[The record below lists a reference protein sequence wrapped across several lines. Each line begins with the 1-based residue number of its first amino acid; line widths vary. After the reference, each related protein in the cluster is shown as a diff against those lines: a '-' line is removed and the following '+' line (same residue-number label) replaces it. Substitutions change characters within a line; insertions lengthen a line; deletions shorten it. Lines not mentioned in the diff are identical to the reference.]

1 MQHLARLLSISYQN
15 AAKFI
20 LFISIVTNLM
30 NWGKNDQKT
39 QEAVLDCH
47 IFSWPSNPFRYS
59 VILQEVNT
67 GTVTELFDEARTNGT
82 CLQIDSACFR

>member
-1 MQHLARLLSISYQN
+1 MQQNLFYLYLLLPTYW
-15 AAKFI
+15 
-20 LFISIVTNLM
+20 T
-30 NWGKNDQKT
+30 GEKNDQKT